1 MSDGVL
7 CRLGCGRVA
16 VHKHHRK
23 RRSQGGTNDP
33 VNLIDVCLECHEWIH
48 RNPEQAYEL
57 GLLVHSW
64 DKPDTVEITIVGGL
78 EPVSL
83 ARLQNESKQ
92 LTVDGDEVP
101 HKHVVNEDG
110 TEEPCP
116 RCKGKGRVLKRSKP
130 LAGEDT
136 GPKEKAVWAIRVPKE
151 HRENGAE
158 VLDGLMTGAAE
169 KLAEGG
175 HDKGWTYRTL
185 VMVLSWFLLNYE
197 PSEDA

>member
-7 CRLGCGRVA
+7 CVICGQRPA

-23 RRSQGGTNDP
+23 RRPHCTAEEYSA
-33 VNLIDVCLECHEWIH
+33 VWNLLDVCFVCHEWIH
-48 RNPEQAYEL
+48 SHPEEAYAA
-57 GLLVHSW
+57 GLLVHSY
-64 DKPDTVEITIVGGL
+64 DDPREIR
-78 EPVSL
+78 P
-83 ARLQNESKQ
+83 LQWVDIMQRESKQ

-116 RCKGKGRVLKRSKP
+116 RCKGRGRVLKRSKP
-130 LAGEDT
+130 LAGEET
-136 GPKEKAVWAIRVPKE
+136 GPKEKTVWAIRVPKE

-158 VLDGLMTGAAE
+158 VLDGLMSGAAE

-185 VMVLSWFLLNYE
+185 VMALSWFLLNYE
-197 PSEDA
+197 PAEDA